1 MEGQEAGDEQRAAS
15 NEQGEE
21 PVAGGG
27 QQPTEEE
34 MRARIEEQVRRLR
47 VEDLMVESIAS
58 ILNLAARRI
67 AKEDER
73 DLEQARTGIDAVR
86 AWVEFLPS
94 EAAKQVQGAL
104 SELQMLYAKEAG
116 GAPSQGGPQGSE
128 GPAREPGEGGPRR
141 GEEPPPRLWTPH
153 GSE

>member
-15 NEQGEE
+15 SEQREE
-21 PVAGGG
+21 PETGGG

-86 AWVEFLPS
+86 AWVEFLPE
-94 EAAKQVQGAL
+94 EAAKQVQAAL

-116 GAPSQGGPQGSE
+116 GAPSQGGAKGSE
-128 GPAREPGEGGPRR
+128 GPAAEPAEGGPRR

-153 GSE
+153 GTE